1 MNFDSYTGK
10 KVTIK
15 STNQEGTVQSVTH
28 AKGSGGGLAAIF
40 FVKDDNGKLHELRP
54 HQLKLAV

>member
-1 MNFDSYTGK
+1 MNFESYKGK

-15 STNQEGTVQSVTH
+15 STDQEGVVESVTH
-28 AKGSGGGLAAIF
+28 AKGSGGALAAVF
-40 FVKDDNGKLHELRP
+40 YVKDGNGKLHELRP